1 MLILWPGIGLSQ
13 VLHSERLANGSEFFL
28 VVEPEATATTVAWP
42 AAGEEGNV
50 AIRWI
55 TRGDLT
61 LVADV
66 EAALDGNGPAPPVV
80 GAVGGAGLD
89 ELRAAISR
97 ALAGREP
104 AVLPETRPSALDEG
118 GMERRLGAPG
128 SDALVR
134 LRLPLPP
141 EDDLRR
147 DAVDLLA
154 EMIPGLLS
162 RQVPHLRMRREGS
175 TVVLERTVAP
185 ERAEEELSRLRLALA
200 RLAEAPNLDAT
211 AMEAVRRRLKVR
223 RLAELEIHP
232 QGAERLVRVWLSG
245 GTTAIRRELFGLD
258 SLTLDTLRADA
269 AAWLAGHP
277 GQGVLLLPAQAL
289 NPRFRAAPTPL
300 TLANNLNAVI
310 LERPASSLSALAL
323 RPILLPDLDGET
335 AALVL
340 ARLAARIRGLEGAP
354 GWIRV
359 GTDPAELELATAP
372 DGFPELCE
380 VLAAGLRGL
389 VQDANAIRGGPGP
402 KHRALQLMGN
412 LLGLDGEGPA
422 TPARLLRP
430 NNLALGAVVPDEG
443 TAAEALKKFLSHVGG
458 GEPGLQAQQIPAKP
472 RVRAPMAGTRS
483 ALAVLL
489 PVAGSPA
496 DPAVDLAATLLL
508 ERAQR
513 LLPKLSVKV
522 LRPIVP
528 GRRSLVL
535 VLEGE
540 TSVDRLDRQ
549 VKDAWKEWLLPAKES
564 ELDPVKRRVA
574 VRRVVDRNGALGAA
588 RLCADVAAGA
598 GPWRPPG
605 EIERSIVAAGAEDLA
620 PILAGWAD
628 FYTLRTTAAG
638 PFPVEALPRPAR

>member
-1 MLILWPGIGLSQ
+1 
-13 VLHSERLANGSEFFL
+13 
-28 VVEPEATATTVAWP
+28 
-42 AAGEEGNV
+42 
-50 AIRWI
+50 
-55 TRGDLT
+55 
-61 LVADV
+61 
-66 EAALDGNGPAPPVV
+66 
-80 GAVGGAGLD
+80 
-89 ELRAAISR
+89 
-97 ALAGREP
+97 
-104 AVLPETRPSALDEG
+104 
-118 GMERRLGAPG
+118 
-128 SDALVR
+128 
-134 LRLPLPP
+134 
-141 EDDLRR
+141 
-147 DAVDLLA
+147 
-154 EMIPGLLS
+154 
-162 RQVPHLRMRREGS
+162 
-175 TVVLERTVAP
+175 
-185 ERAEEELSRLRLALA
+185 
-200 RLAEAPNLDAT
+200 
-211 AMEAVRRRLKVR
+211 
-223 RLAELEIHP
+223 
-232 QGAERLVRVWLSG
+232 
-245 GTTAIRRELFGLD
+245 
-258 SLTLDTLRADA
+258 
-269 AAWLAGHP
+269 
-277 GQGVLLLPAQAL
+277 
-289 NPRFRAAPTPL
+289 
-300 TLANNLNAVI
+300 VI

-340 ARLAARIRGLEGAP
+340 ARLAARIRGVEGAP

-389 VQDANAIRGGPGP
+389 VHDSKAIRGGPGP
-402 KHRALQLMGN
+402 KHRALQLMGD
-412 LLGLDGEGPA
+412 LLGLDGEGPV

-458 GEPGLQAQQIPAKP
+458 GEPGLQEQQIPATP

-513 LLPKLSVKV
+513 LLPDLSVKV

-528 GRRSLVL
+528 GRRSLLL

-540 TSVDRLDRQ
+540 ASVDRLDRQ
-549 VKDAWKEWLLPAKES
+549 VKDAWKDWLLPAKES
-564 ELDPVKRRVA
+564 ELDPVKRRLA
-574 VRRVVDRNGALGAA
+574 VRRVADRNGALGAA

-620 PILAGWAD
+620 PILAGWVD
-628 FYTLRTTAAG
+628 FHTLQTTAAG